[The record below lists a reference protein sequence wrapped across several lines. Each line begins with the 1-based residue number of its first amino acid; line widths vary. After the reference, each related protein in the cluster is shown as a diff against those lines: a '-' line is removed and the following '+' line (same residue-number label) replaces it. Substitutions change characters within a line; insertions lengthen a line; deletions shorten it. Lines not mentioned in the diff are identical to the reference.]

1 VAHGRF
7 VILTDEHVPY
17 ALVEALKKAG
27 WLVHRVEDERELGKS
42 TDDQTVFAY
51 AAERGW
57 VWLSRDE
64 AAVVHPATW
73 QREGR
78 LFKGMLVWSQRYH
91 RLMSIGDVVRQIEAL
106 AQEAHPF
113 AAGVRFI
120 KPKA

>member
-1 VAHGRF
+1 VAAHGRF
-7 VILTDEHVPY
+7 TLLTDEHLPW
-17 ALVEALKKAG
+17 ALVEALRKAG
-27 WLVHRVEDERELGKS
+27 WVVCRVEDEPGLGKGKV
-42 TDDQTVFAY
+42 DDEVFAY

-78 LFKGMLVWSQRYH
+78 PFKGMLVWSQRYH
-91 RLMSIGDVVRQIEAL
+91 RVMSIGDVVRQLEAL
-106 AQEAHPF
+106 AQEEDPF

-120 KPKA
+120 KP

>member
-1 VAHGRF
+1 MAYGRF

-27 WLVHRVEDERELGKS
+27 WLVYRVEDEPGLGKG
-42 TDDQTVFAY
+42 TDDPMVFAY

-64 AAVVHPATW
+64 AAVVHPAAW
-73 QREGR
+73 QRSAR
-78 LFKGMLVWSQRYH
+78 PFKGMLVWSQRHH
-91 RLMSIGDVVRQIEAL
+91 RVMSLGDVVRQIEDL
-106 AQEAHPF
+106 AQEDNPF